1 MHVIDTPEGFT
12 PEALGEIFEA
22 PVTGVRWE
30 KVGSG
35 QIGACYRLRLECA
48 DGAGGVPR
56 RLVAK
61 LAAEDEGA
69 RAFLWPVYRA
79 EVAFYRDLAA
89 TVDVRTPRCHY
100 GAISDDGTSF
110 VLLLDDLHPAVQ
122 GDQLAGCAPER
133 AAGAVANLA
142 GLHGPRWCDAALLDL
157 PWLNAVGDDDA
168 AQLGEVF
175 GPAVETFVERFD
187 GRLSGADVRT
197 LRESAAAIAAWVV
210 GRPERFALVHGD
222 YRLDNLLFADDG
234 RVTAVDWQT
243 LGIGHPLRDLAYF
256 LGTSLTPDDRAARE
270 RDLVG
275 VYHAELERY
284 GVTGYDLDACFDDY
298 RFAALQGPLI
308 TVLGCAYGTP
318 TERGDRMFLAMAAR
332 SCAAIRALGTLDLV

>member
-1 MHVIDTPEGFT
+1 MRVIDTPDGLT
-12 PEALGEIFEA
+12 PEALSEIFEA

-35 QIGACYRLRLECA
+35 QIGACYRLRL
-48 DGAGGVPR
+48 DGADGVPR

-61 LAAEDEGA
+61 LAAEDEAA

-79 EVAFYRDLAA
+79 EVSFYRDLAA
-89 TVDVRTPRCHY
+89 TVKVRTPRCHHA
-100 GAISDDGTSF
+100 AISEDHTSF

-122 GDQLAGCAPER
+122 GDQLAGCTPER

-142 GLHGPRWCDAALLDL
+142 GLHGPRWCDSTLLDL

-175 GPAVETFVERFD
+175 GPAVETFVERFAGELAD
-187 GRLSGADVRT
+187 RDVRT
-197 LRESAAAIAAWVV
+197 LRDTAEAIAAWVV
-210 GRPERFALVHGD
+210 GRPERFGPVHGD
-222 YRLDNLLFADDG
+222 YRLDNLLFGDDG

-243 LGIGHPLRDLAYF
+243 IGVGHPLRDLAYF
-256 LGTSLTPDDRAARE
+256 LGTSLRPDDRAARE

-275 VYHAELERY
+275 VYHAELRRH
-284 GVTGYDLDACFDDY
+284 GVTGYDLDDCYDDY
-298 RFAALQGPLI
+298 RFAGLQGPLI
-308 TVLGCAYGTP
+308 TVLGCAYGTR
-318 TERGDRMFLAMAAR
+318 TERGDRMFLTMAAR
-332 SCAAIRALGTLDLV
+332 SCTAIRALGTLDLI

>member
-1 MHVIDTPEGFT
+1 MRVIDTADGLT
-12 PEALGEIFEA
+12 PEALGEVLDV
-22 PVTGVRWE
+22 PVTAVRWE

-35 QIGACYRLRLECA
+35 QIGACYRLRLDCA
-48 DGAGGVPR
+48 DGVRR

-89 TVDVRTPRCHY
+89 TVKVRTPRCHY
-100 GAISDDGTSF
+100 GAISADHTSF

-122 GDQLAGCAPER
+122 GDQLAGCAPDR
-133 AAGAVANLA
+133 AAAAVANLA
-142 GLHGPRWCDAALLDL
+142 GLHGPRWCDPALLDV
-157 PWLNAVGDDDA
+157 PWLKPVGAEDA

-175 GPAVETFVERFD
+175 GPAVDTFVERFA
-187 GRLSGADVRT
+187 GRLDDRDVRT
-197 LRESAAAIAAWVV
+197 LRETADAIAAWVV
-210 GRPERFALVHGD
+210 GRPDVFGLVHGD
-222 YRLDNLLFADDG
+222 YRLDNLLFGDDG

-243 LGIGHPLRDLAYF
+243 IGIGHPLRDLAYF
-256 LGTSLTPDDRAARE
+256 LGTSLLPDDRAARE

-275 VYHAELERY
+275 VYHAELERH

-332 SCAAIRALGTLDLV
+332 SCAAIRALGTLDLL

>member
-1 MHVIDTPEGFT
+1 MRVIDTAAGLT
-12 PEALGEIFEA
+12 PEALGEVLGV
-22 PVTGVRWE
+22 PVTAVRRE
-30 KVGSG
+30 KIGSG
-35 QIGACYRLRLECA
+35 QIGACYRLRLDCA
-48 DGAGGVPR
+48 DGARR

-69 RAFLWPVYRA
+69 RSFLWPVYRA

-89 TVDVRTPRCHY
+89 TVKVRTPRCHY
-100 GAISDDGTSF
+100 GAISADHTSF

-122 GDQLAGCAPER
+122 GDQLAGCAPDR
-133 AAGAVANLA
+133 AAAAVANLA
-142 GLHGPRWCDAALLDL
+142 GLHGPRWCDPALLDV
-157 PWLNAVGDDDA
+157 PWLKPVGAEDA
-168 AQLGEVF
+168 ARLGEVF
-175 GPAVETFVERFD
+175 GPAVGTFVERFA
-187 GRLSGADVRT
+187 GRLDDRDVRT
-197 LRESAAAIAAWVV
+197 LRETADAIAAWVV
-210 GRPERFALVHGD
+210 GRPDVFGLVHGD
-222 YRLDNLLFADDG
+222 YRLDNLLFGDDG

-243 LGIGHPLRDLAYF
+243 IGLGHPLRDLAYF
-256 LGTSLTPDDRAARE
+256 LGTSLPPDVRAARE

-275 VYHAELERY
+275 VYHAELERH
-284 GVTGYDLDACFDDY
+284 GVTGYDLDACFEDY